1 MKSRVTLYY
10 KSLANKEKNFVLDD
24 GNGNSRLETYLNSLQ
39 KVVLEDFQY
48 TKHQLSLSIKIDSNQ
63 TNLEMVD
70 SKDLNYVK
78 IQNYDGDVFEKSM
91 FYFVISKVW
100 RAKNTIELVLS
111 MDTLNSFKFNEDYQ
125 INSKTLTKRMHKDR
139 FEKDSH
145 DNIIRKID
153 LRSEDISCPVYKT
166 REEVLNE
173 KEKPSVDWALYY
185 KNSSNQDNAPIDCF
199 LVPAEAMKL
208 YYQQATGE
216 LNPNNVPLNKYL
228 IFYST
233 YPSGALIFKY
243 GNSTFQLGV
252 ISGMYESGYSV
263 CAIFNN
269 NGVIEMYVGG
279 FYYEQWVGD
288 YLGSWTKVY
297 TGNVTIM
304 NSPESVFGYARDN
317 LPSASQVV
325 NEYWRPAYAT
335 TEIQMGALVESTLYG
350 NTSIDKTLETNVKI
364 INIPYSPTP
373 YEVDENEIY
382 TFDACWT
389 YNSVDGKLKLTDFGT
404 RFVNT
409 IITPVASILNDFVP
423 SLSINTNSQRTYI
436 DSKLFHSDYYRPKF
450 VYDSFHRTFPLEQIN
465 YEESL
470 SAMSQTTNFEFTF
483 VMSRNIVSKFLFK
496 FNFVY
501 NHANEDYPNIVAV
514 ARNNEEVLYN
524 SQYLNYIRT
533 GYNYDLKA
541 KERQEGASVAGLGVS
556 IGSLIASIAL
566 SASGYGTALGVAGIV
581 GSVAGITSSL
591 ISYAKTTAQNEDNIQ
606 RKLQETQRQA
616 VSVLNADDY
625 DLLYE
630 YTQNRAKL
638 VYYEVS
644 QNMKNILDDL
654 FYYAGYIVNEQMIP
668 EISSRYWFNF
678 VQATLVIN
686 DSSNLTSEIEDDIKE
701 KFEQGVTFLHYHDK
715 FDFKQE
721 MENWETSLL
730 E

>member
-1 MKSRVTLYY
+1 MKSRITLYY
-10 KSLANKEKNFVLDD
+10 KSLVNKEKNFVLDD
-24 GNGNSRLETYLNSLQ
+24 GNGNSRIENYLNSLQ
-39 KVVLEDFQY
+39 KVILEDFQY

-78 IQNYDGDVFEKSM
+78 IQNYNGDVFEKSI

-111 MDTLNSFKFNEDYQ
+111 MDTLNSFKFNEDYH

-139 FEKDSH
+139 FEKDSN

-166 REEVLNE
+166 REEQLVE
-173 KEKPSVDWALYY
+173 KDKPSVDWALYY
-185 KNSSNQDNAPIDCF
+185 KNSSNQANAPIDCF

-208 YYQQATGE
+208 YYQQASGQ
-216 LNPNNVPLNKYL
+216 LNPNNVPLNQYL

-243 GNSTFQLGV
+243 GNSTFQVGV
-252 ISGMYESGYSV
+252 ISQFDASGYSV
-263 CAIFNN
+263 CAIRNN
-269 NGVIEMYVGG
+269 NGVIEMYTGS
-279 FYYEQWVGD
+279 FYYSGYAG

-297 TGNVTIM
+297 TGNVNIM
-304 NSPESVFGYARDN
+304 NSPASVFGYARSS
-317 LPSASQVV
+317 LPNESQICQ
-325 NEYWRPAYAT
+325 EYYRPVYAT
-335 TEIQMGALVESTLYG
+335 TQIYMGALVESTLYG

-373 YEVDENEIY
+373 YEVDSHEVY
-382 TFDACWT
+382 TFDSCWT
-389 YNSVDGKLKLTDFGT
+389 YNATDGKLKLTDFST

-409 IITPVASILNDFVP
+409 IITPVDSILNDFVP
-423 SLSINTNSQRTYI
+423 SLSINTNSQRIYI
-436 DSKLFHSDYYRPKF
+436 DSKLLHSDYYRPKF

-465 YEESL
+465 YKDSL
-470 SAMSQTTNFEFTF
+470 SAMSQATNFEFTF

-541 KERQEGASVAGLGVS
+541 KERQEGASAAGLGVS

-581 GSVAGITSSL
+581 GSVAGITGSL

-654 FYYAGYIVNEQMIP
+654 FYYAGYIVNEQMVPI
-668 EISSRYWFNF
+668 INSRYWFNF
-678 VQATLVIN
+678 VQASLIID

-701 KFEQGVTFLHYHDK
+701 KFEQGVTFLHYHNK